1 MKELQIFL
9 LFLLN
14 TQIFAQIPEA
24 VRMASK
30 NLVSISADGSPS
42 FSDLKHPQPKYA
54 AVALKEE
61 GSGFFVKSGTALYLV
76 SAAHVIA
83 FNGSV
88 SINIPNTDK
97 KYVIPRERCY
107 WDTQND
113 LAICYIDE
121 KDFPNIVPFSISQTP
136 ENNSMNDKAY
146 IPLKDTISEGIVGG
160 LDKIDN
166 TDIPCYHLVQSSNKI
181 QKGDS
186 GSPLLDKNG
195 NVVGMVLRKD
205 SNGNALSLDKV
216 HFLRYFEQLCQS
228 GKVSHAYL
236 GLALK
241 MNNNKIQ
248 ITPLEK
254 NDLLKGQYLT
264 HINGQKVSSLSEVHQ
279 IIEDIDATKSSPIKI
294 TLDNGQLISLDIE
307 NAIEEKYTKIASFY
321 FENFVEEGKEVTHE
335 LDLITG
341 FDLER
346 CKDFHYHVKF
356 PYQLGLS
363 IRTFA
368 WNKDIVF
375 NCPSKERYYYF
386 PKASSENDKTQRV
399 RVLIL

>member
-30 NLVSISADGSPS
+30 NLVSISATGDPS
-42 FSDLKHPQPKYA
+42 FSDLTHQDKTHA
-54 AVALKEE
+54 AALKEE
-61 GSGFFVKSGTALYLV
+61 GNGFFVKKGNKLYLV

-83 FNGSV
+83 FNGTV
-88 SINIPNTDK
+88 SINIPNTNK
-97 KYVIPRERCY
+97 KYLIPREKCI

-113 LAICYIDE
+113 LAICCIDE
-121 KDFPNIVPFSISQTP
+121 NDLPNIVPLSIAQTS
-136 ENNSMNDKAY
+136 ENNSINDKAY
-146 IPLKDTISEGIVGG
+146 IPLKDSVSEGVVVE

-166 TDIPCYHLVQSSNKI
+166 TDIPCYHLVKSSNKI

-186 GSPLLDKNG
+186 GSPLLEKDG
-195 NVVGMVLRKD
+195 NVVGVVLRKD
-205 SNGNALSLDKV
+205 SNNNALSLDNV

-228 GKVSHAYL
+228 GKVSRPYL

-241 MNNNKIQ
+241 MNNNKIE
-248 ITPLEK
+248 IIPLEK
-254 NDLLKGQYLT
+254 NELLKGQYLT
-264 HINGQKVSSLSEVHQ
+264 HINGKRVYSLSEVHQ

-368 WNKDIVF
+368 WNKDMVF

-386 PKASSENDKTQRV
+386 PKASNENDKTQRV